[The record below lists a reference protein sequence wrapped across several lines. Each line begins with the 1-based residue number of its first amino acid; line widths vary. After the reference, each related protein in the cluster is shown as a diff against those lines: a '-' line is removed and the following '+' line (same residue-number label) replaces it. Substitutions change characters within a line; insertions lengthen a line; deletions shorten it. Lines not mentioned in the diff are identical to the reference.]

1 MDFKETK
8 STVITTIIS
17 NKEGDRT
24 YEIAK
29 DIKGIEG
36 KTAVVIMLYPGTSYK
51 DILKCDST
59 SQAIINHCEELGISK
74 IRMVNLF
81 SKVCSSRMSTRNIE
95 IDTENIAYIE
105 GIMKEENADSYYWII
120 GWGAS
125 MSASI
130 VANKSKYMIL
140 LKLQK
145 HLPSVKPKQFMVDNI
160 DLQCEKGVHPL
171 YLGIN
176 YKNQAWTLL
185 DYVIPKDIVDNGK
198 KKQESKSEPKEDK
211 SVKLV
216 DKVKKSSNSR
226 YIVQEKF

>member
-1 MDFKETK
+1 MDLKETK

-29 DIKGIEG
+29 DIKGIDG

-51 DILKCDST
+51 DMLKCDST
-59 SQAIINHCEELGISK
+59 SQAIINHCEELGISN

-105 GIMKEENADSYYWII
+105 GIMKEENANSYYWII

-160 DLQCEKGVHPL
+160 DLQSEKGVHPL

-176 YKNQAWTLL
+176 YKNQVWTLQ
-185 DYVIPKDIVDNGK
+185 DYVIPKDILDNSK
-198 KKQESKSEPKEDK
+198 KKKESKGEPKEDT
-211 SVKLV
+211 SIKLV

>member
-1 MDFKETK
+1 MDLKETK

-36 KTAVVIMLYPGTSYK
+36 ITAVVIMLYPGTSYK
-51 DILKCDST
+51 DMLKCDST

-105 GIMKEENADSYYWII
+105 GIMKEENANSYYWII

-171 YLGIN
+171 YLGIHC
-176 YKNQAWTLL
+176 KNQVWTLQ
-185 DYVIPKDIVDNGK
+185 DYIIPKDILDNSK
-198 KKQESKSEPKEDK
+198 KKKESKGEPKEDTAI
-211 SVKLV
+211 KLV

>member
-105 GIMKEENADSYYWII
+105 GIMKEENANSYYWII

-176 YKNQAWTLL
+176 YKNQVWTLL

-198 KKQESKSEPKEDK
+198 KKQESKSEPKEDT

>member
-105 GIMKEENADSYYWII
+105 GIMKEENANSYYWII

-171 YLGIN
+171 YMGIN
-176 YKNQAWTLL
+176 YKNQVWTLL

-198 KKQESKSEPKEDK
+198 KKQESKSEPKEDT